1 MNDRKNRRARMFL
14 ALAVILPVSC
24 LCGFEER
31 PPLKFLE
38 EPLPAGRVG
47 EYYQGA
53 VGVLN
58 AETPPIEF
66 IISEGALPD
75 GLELQPHTMAAG
87 GNEAYEALI
96 EGVPEEPG
104 TFAFTIQVRCFG
116 TMVNG
121 QVGEKEYILIVEE

>member
-1 MNDRKNRRARMFL
+1 MNGRKSRRAWIIL

-24 LCGFEER
+24 LCGLEEK
-31 PPLKFLE
+31 PPLKFSE
-38 EPLPAGRVG
+38 EPLPAGRAG

-58 AETPPIEF
+58 AETPPIGF
-66 IISEGALPD
+66 VVSEGALPD
-75 GLELQPHTMAAG
+75 GLELRPHTMAAG
-87 GNEAYEALI
+87 GNQAYEALI

-104 TFAFTIQVRCFG
+104 TFAFTIRVRCFG

-121 QVGEKEYILIVEE
+121 QVGEKEYILIVEQ